1 MSSEHN
7 DIPENESE
15 DQVTQ
20 EVEGADTDSLDI
32 EMEELSEVEALQEEV
47 AIAKDAV
54 LRAQADAINA

>member
-7 DIPENESE
+7 DILENESE

-20 EVEGADTDSLDI
+20 EAEGADTDSLDI
-32 EMEELSEVEALQEEV
+32 ETEELSEVEALQEEV

-54 LRAQADAINA
+54 LRAQADAITG

>member
-20 EVEGADTDSLDI
+20 EAEGAEADSLDI
-32 EMEELSEVEALQEEV
+32 ETE
-47 AIAKDAV
+47 
-54 LRAQADAINA
+54 